1 MKISELL
8 TGALLIL
15 SVAANAATPSAY
27 IDVRLVTS
35 SSDSDLSTY
44 QFRIEAAES
53 DFAGAAPPKAPRWAT
68 EVPLSDEDSGSP
80 HSLNSKS
87 AHKSLYLSYTLVTPP
102 SSDEYLCNES
112 EGDSDYLN
120 ASGNSNVFDSQ
131 SGLSGMEGRFI
142 LVPRGHCTFEAKARS
157 AQRLGAK
164 GVIIRNTLDSRYGL
178 KDESIGDA
186 GISNIRWP
194 KPRQDYE
201 CEPKAADKFG
211 FRAEVDINR
220 FRFEPG
226 YKHSHNNPLLTG
238 TDVEEGNLCMLDDPK
253 GFQAH
258 CPTQRCLLTGK
269 KIGDDKMEAC
279 CAFDTLVRMS
289 SDGDD
294 DGDSIPAHEEEAVT
308 IPALFL
314 SMERGDELYDLVLD
328 TSNNSGGTTLQYI
341 SIVPYERW
349 YPDAHFSS
357 FMLWAL
363 AVFAVWIS
371 CRQSAN
377 EFRSSWK
384 TISSAIQ
391 EGVLIFQRGGTGP
404 TRDRADTDDTVDL
417 ADDIH
422 LEISNDDDLELTEQ
436 SGATTSSSDPASSL
450 NSTTNGGE
458 ANADF
463 VGSPTNGE
471 SNEARRI
478 EATRQQPPP
487 RPVDLQSQSTNADV
501 QRREILSFHSVV
513 FMVAV
518 VAFIFIL
525 FFFRLKSAVM
535 ILWGLGGA
543 YVLKIVLFSPLLTEL
558 LPKLSDRVQGKLSV
572 VVYKN
577 YTIFDMI
584 TAIAGLSIAL
594 AWIAVG
600 LSHVQPMNNFYYWF
614 IQDVM
619 AVCYAIL
626 IISGVNVSSMMV
638 PSVLLFVAFFYDV
651 FYVFIAPLLLGTS
664 SGGSES
670 SAVSHCEK
678 YPDDSECRGALAP
691 LPFVLAFPFLNDYRG
706 GYSSISLV
714 DVILPGLLISFTAR
728 YDAARALVKK
738 IARVTIIPNNA
749 VEEADAAT
757 SDDSKGLQR
766 HLTTLKSALFKG
778 YFGPLTLAYALGL
791 GTFIVVSTTM
801 SQPALLYLAPIC
813 LMAIFFLGLKRR
825 ELSELWKGPSSLRKA
840 NKLIS
845 VASRVPSMREEQ
857 TRAASGNLAETTSV
871 A

>member
-8 TGALLIL
+8 VTGVLL
-15 SVAANAATPSAY
+15 SFPAADAAKPSAY

-35 SSDSDLSTY
+35 SSDSPTVDSVY
-44 QFRIEAAES
+44 QFRIEAAGS
-53 DFAGAAPPKAPRWAT
+53 DFAGAPPKAPRWAT

-80 HSLNSKS
+80 HNYSLNSKS

-112 EGDSDYLN
+112 KGESDYLN
-120 ASGNSNVFDSQ
+120 ASGNSNVFDSL
-131 SGLSGMEGRFI
+131 SGLSGMEGRFV

-194 KPRQDYE
+194 KARQDYE
-201 CEPKAADKFG
+201 CEPKAAEKFG

-238 TDVEEGNLCMLDDPK
+238 ADAEDGNLCMLKDPK
-253 GFQAH
+253 GFEAH
-258 CPTQRCLLTGK
+258 CPSQRCLLTGK
-269 KIGDDKMEAC
+269 EIGGGKMEAC

-314 SMERGDELYDLVLD
+314 SMERGEELYDLVLN
-328 TSNNSGGTTLQYI
+328 TSNNSGSTLQYI
-341 SIVPYERW
+341 SIVPYEQW
-349 YPDAHFSS
+349 YPDAHHFSA

-371 CRQSAN
+371 CRQSAG

-384 TISSAIQ
+384 TLSRAIQ
-391 EGVLIFQRGGTGP
+391 EGVLIFQRGGAGS

-417 ADDIH
+417 ADDVH
-422 LEISNDDDLELTEQ
+422 LELANENDLELTEQ
-436 SGATTSSSDPASSL
+436 SGATDPAFSL
-450 NSTTNGGE
+450 NVTTNSGQEE
-458 ANADF
+458 AETDF

-471 SNEARRI
+471 NNGEVQTAT
-478 EATRQQPPP
+478 TRQQSPP
-487 RPVDLQSQSTNADV
+487 RPVDLQSQSTSADV

-513 FMVAV
+513 FMVAA

-525 FFFRLKSAVM
+525 FFFRLNSAVM
-535 ILWGLGGA
+535 ILWGLGGI
-543 YVLKIVLFSPLLTEL
+543 YVLKTVLFTPLLSKI
-558 LPKLSDRVQGKLSV
+558 LPKLSDGVQDKLSL

-577 YTIFDMI
+577 YTIFDTSTAVAGISI
-584 TAIAGLSIAL
+584 TL

-614 IQDVM
+614 IQDVL

-626 IISGVNVSSMMV
+626 IISAVNVNTMMV
-638 PSVLLFVAFFYDV
+638 PSVLLVVLFFYDV
-651 FYVFIAPLLLGTS
+651 FFVFIAPLLLGA
-664 SGGSES
+664 SGAGSGS
-670 SAVSHCEK
+670 SAASYCEK
-678 YPDDSECRGALAP
+678 YPNDSECRGALAP

-714 DVILPGLLISFTAR
+714 DVILPGTYNSDMLPLIVF
-728 YDAARALVKK
+728 LK
-738 IARVTIIPNNA
+738 
-749 VEEADAAT
+749 
-757 SDDSKGLQR
+757 
-766 HLTTLKSALFKG
+766 LTRF
-778 YFGPLTLAYALGL
+778 P
-791 GTFIVVSTTM
+791 
-801 SQPALLYLAPIC
+801 
-813 LMAIFFLGLKRR
+813 
-825 ELSELWKGPSSLRKA
+825 
-840 NKLIS
+840 
-845 VASRVPSMREEQ
+845 
-857 TRAASGNLAETTSV
+857 
-871 A
+871 